1 MQKFE
6 FPEAFFVTATDTE
19 MGKTVISAM
28 LMIGLQGHY
37 WKPIR
42 TGTRPYVDYTDN
54 EWIQMN
60 TGLPDERFFSETY
73 LLKHHVSPHLAAR
86 LEGLEIDIEKIKM
99 PGEKKWKHLI
109 VEGAGG
115 LLVPIN
121 DSLFIIDVIKHLN
134 LPALIVS
141 RSTLGT
147 INHTLL
153 TVEKLRERK
162 IPVMGVIMN
171 GPKNSENKQAIEKY
185 GKVKVLAEIEEIKP
199 INNQSLQKAFDDQFY
214 ISQPAEIY

>member
-6 FPEAFFVTATDTE
+6 FPRAFFVTATDTE

-42 TGTRPYVDYTDN
+42 TGARPYVDYTDN
-54 EWIQMN
+54 EWVQMK
-60 TGLPDERFFSETY
+60 TGLPDERFFPETY

-86 LEGLEIDIEKIKM
+86 LEGVEIDVEKIKM
-99 PGEKKWKHLI
+99 PNDKKWKHLI

-134 LPALIVS
+134 LPALIVA

-153 TVEKLRERK
+153 TVEKLKEKK
-162 IPVMGVIMN
+162 IPIVGVIMN

-185 GKVKVLAEIEEIKP
+185 GQIKVLAEIEQINP
-199 INNQSLQKAFDDQFY
+199 INARSLQEAFDDQFCVVKPVEVY
-214 ISQPAEIY
+214 

>member
-6 FPEAFFVTATDTE
+6 FPSTFFVTATDTE
-19 MGKTVISAM
+19 IGKTFVSAILM
-28 LMIGLQGHY
+28 LGLEGHY

-42 TGTRPYVDYTDN
+42 TGAPPFAEGTDT
-54 EWIQMN
+54 EWVQAH
-60 TGLPDERFFSETY
+60 TGLPDDRFFPEAY

-86 LEGLEIDIEKIKM
+86 LEGIEIDIQKIKL
-99 PGEKKWKHLI
+99 PSDRKWKHLI

-121 DSLFIIDVIKHLN
+121 DTQLLIDVIAHLN
-134 LPALIVS
+134 IPALVVA

-153 TVEKLRERK
+153 TIEKLKDRA
-162 IPVMGVIMN
+162 IPLLGVVMN
-171 GPKNSENKQAIEKY
+171 GPKNIENKLAIEKY
-185 GKVKVLAEIEEIKP
+185 GSIKVIAEIEP
-199 INNQSLQKAFDDQFY
+199 IEKINPDNLKKAFFTHFC
-214 ISQPAEIY
+214 